1 MRLSGAALMSVD
13 RVAATEGCLVT
24 VREAAASTA
33 VAELAVEATTAYALR
48 LTRTIDQEID
58 LPLHFLL
65 SMEKKLY

>member
-33 VAELAVEATTAYALR
+33 DVELAVEVTTAYA
-48 LTRTIDQEID
+48 
-58 LPLHFLL
+58 H
-65 SMEKKLY
+65 